1 MENPFRISSSQRIAL
16 CPGSVAACS
25 CLPKGQ
31 PGPEAERGTRIHA
44 ALAAHFTSSPL
55 PELNGEESEC
65 CEMLI
70 GMTCRLVET
79 LGGIDGSPLCEV
91 EVSAGG
97 WTGHLDYMAMLKSG
111 DILVVDW
118 KTGRGEVADASENA
132 QLRGY
137 AVGAVRKAT
146 ELGWCY
152 GGQAVVAIVQPFE
165 RVEPCRYS
173 VGDIDAAERELEAW
187 RAEAEKEGALRFPS
201 PTACRYCPAKGT
213 SRCPETAELPAAL
226 AKVAETVTLATMDG
240 DRLAALISAAEIVAK
255 LADEAEA
262 EAKKRLAEGQEV
274 GDLALGK
281 PRTTRSLK
289 STMAAVGRLEGM
301 GIQPKA
307 IFGFCSLSIPK
318 VEAAMGKAE
327 AQAALADLI
336 ETKEGQPPLVRRK
349 VEFAAI
355 SAE

>member
-31 PGPEAERGTRIHA
+31 PGPEAERGTRIHGY
-44 ALAAHFTSSPL
+44 LASYYSGHTPL
-55 PELNGEESEC
+55 VGIDDEAEAVQQIVS
-65 CEMLI
+65 
-70 GMTCRLVET
+70 MTDRLVES
-79 LGGIDGSPLCEV
+79 LGGIEGNPLCEV
-91 EVSAGG
+91 EVRAGG
-97 WTGHLDYMAMLKSG
+97 WSGHVDFMAMLKSG

-137 AVGAVRKAT
+137 AVGAVRHLTK
-146 ELGWCY
+146 LGWIY
-152 GGQAVVAIVQPFE
+152 GGEAVVAIVQPFSA
-165 RVEPCRYS
+165 VEPCRYS
-173 VGDIDAAERELEAW
+173 VGAIDAAERELEAW
-187 RAEAEKEGALRFPS
+187 RAEAEMEGAKRFPS
-201 PTACRYCPAKGT
+201 PAACKYCQAKGT

-240 DRLAALISAAEIVAK
+240 GKLASLIEAAQIVAK

-281 PRTTRSLK
+281 PRITRTIPTAK
-289 STMAAVGRLEGM
+289 AIERLEGA
-301 GIQPKA
+301 GVQPKA

-349 VEFAAI
+349 VESSAI

>member
-1 MENPFRISSSQRIAL
+1 MENPFRISAAQRIAL

-31 PGPEAERGTRIHA
+31 PGPEAERGTRIHGY
-44 ALAAHFTSSPL
+44 LASYYSGHTPL
-55 PELNGEESEC
+55 VGIDDEAEAVEQIVS
-65 CEMLI
+65 
-70 GMTCRLVET
+70 MTDRLVES
-79 LGGIDGSPLCEV
+79 LGGIEGNPLCEV
-91 EVSAGG
+91 DVRAGG
-97 WTGHLDYMAMLKSG
+97 WSGHVDFMAMLKSG

-118 KTGRGEVADASENA
+118 KTGHGEVADADENA

-165 RVEPCRYS
+165 KVEPCRYS

-187 RAEAEKEGALRFPS
+187 RAEAERKDASRFPS
-201 PTACRYCPAKGT
+201 PTSCRFCPAKGT

-226 AKVAETVTLATMDG
+226 AKAAETVTLATMDG
-240 DRLAALISAAEIVAK
+240 GKLASLIEAAQIVAK

-281 PRTTRSLK
+281 PRITRSLK

-307 IFGFCSLSIPK
+307 IFGFCTLSIPK